1 MPNLWSAFSFAN
13 RKIGMD
19 QYLLIPF
26 LGGWTSIYQL
36 FWCSPGVQ
44 GFDTLPI
51 GPLSKF
57 AELQGACG
65 PDWIQLK
72 SRCRCH
78 MDEESH
84 VTPWRPVT
92 LGQFMRAS
100 LDEMDWSE
108 QDQDFWIC
116 LDLLPSISH
125 IPPFWKMCHY
135 HLGLRPN
142 SWLFNLSHTAPNNN
156 PSNHEHLP
164 TKPCTGS
171 PTGNILGRFVFSS
184 GKTLSLVVSRC

>member
-1 MPNLWSAFSFAN
+1 MN
-13 RKIGMD
+13 I
-19 QYLLIPF
+19 YLPAILMF
-26 LGGWTSIYQL
+26 TR
-36 FWCSPGVQ
+36 VQ

-84 VTPWRPVT
+84 VTPIYVQWRWVNLWEHP
-92 LGQFMRAS
+92 LMKWIGQNKIKIF
-100 LDEMDWSE
+100 D
-108 QDQDFWIC
+108 DFWIC
-116 LDLLPSISH
+116 LDLLPSITH

-142 SWLFNLSHTAPNNN
+142 SWVFNLSHTQAPNNN

-171 PTGNILGRFVFSS
+171 PTGTILGRFVFSS
-184 GKTLSLVVSRC
+184 GKTLS